1 MVTAASTYLFEAT
14 EKRFYFKNVSI
25 LIPESWKNITQ
36 YKRPKQESYKHVS
49 QKASLTSIFSAASQF
64 WPKLIISEFFR
75 QMSFLFWRFKNL
87 LKHSQADV
95 IVAPPTVP
103 GRDEPYT
110 KQFTACGEKAEYIH
124 FTPDF
129 VLGKKQNEFGPPG
142 RNFRQPISSFVSMF
156 GVQALKPESRG
167 SNPDSPT
174 AVGDLGQG
182 T

>member
-1 MVTAASTYLFEAT
+1 M
-14 EKRFYFKNVSI
+14 
-25 LIPESWKNITQ
+25 
-36 YKRPKQESYKHVS
+36 
-49 QKASLTSIFSAASQF
+49 
-64 WPKLIISEFFR
+64 
-75 QMSFLFWRFKNL
+75 
-87 LKHSQADV
+87 KHSQADV

-110 KQFTACGEKAEYIH
+110 KQFTTCGEKAEYIH